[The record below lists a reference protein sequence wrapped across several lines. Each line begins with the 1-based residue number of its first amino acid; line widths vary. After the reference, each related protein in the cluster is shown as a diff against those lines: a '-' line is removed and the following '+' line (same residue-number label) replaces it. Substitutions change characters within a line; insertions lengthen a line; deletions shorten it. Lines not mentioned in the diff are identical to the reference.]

1 MGVGQSLGLPPG
13 SGPHQV
19 GCTDVMTDHTR
30 EGSFFRLYYPCKPEE
45 GVEEQPLWI
54 PKYEYVVGMADYM
67 SLNKRWCVPLLNLAF
82 GSFRVPV
89 SWNAPVIP
97 GRRFPLIIFSH
108 GLGAF
113 RTLYS
118 AVCLAMA
125 SHGFLV
131 AAVEHRDQ
139 SACATYH
146 YQKGPPE
153 SPHDPLHEEWVH
165 YRRLEQGEKE
175 FKLRN
180 CQVHQRVEEC
190 VRALDLLSDINS
202 GKSVPDT
209 LQCDF
214 DLASLKDCVD
224 LQKVGV
230 MGHSFGG
237 ATSLVALVKDARFRC
252 AVALDAWMFPI
263 ENELYPQVRRPVF
276 FINTESFQTTDSVGK
291 MSRLL
296 AACSPSRIITVLGT
310 VHKSHTDFAFL
321 TGALLS
327 RFVEIRGRLEAEKAL
342 EITTRAALAFLHRHL
357 DLEADFDQWDALVEG
372 KGDDDVIPNA
382 PSCLSSL

>member
-19 GCTDVMTDHTR
+19 GCTDVMADHTR

-54 PKYEYVVGMADYM
+54 PKSEYVVGLADYM
-67 SLNKRWCVPLLNLAF
+67 SLNKRWCVPLLNLVF

-89 SWNAPVIP
+89 SWNAPLIP

-153 SPHDPLHEEWVH
+153 SPHGTLHEEWVY

-202 GKSVPDT
+202 GKSIPDT
-209 LQCDF
+209 LQCRF
-214 DLASLKDCVD
+214 DMASLKDCMD
-224 LQKVGV
+224 LQQVGV

-237 ATSLVALVKDARFRC
+237 ATSLVALVKDTRF
-252 AVALDAWMFPI
+252 
-263 ENELYPQVRRPVF
+263 
-276 FINTESFQTTDSVGK
+276 S
-291 MSRLL
+291 
-296 AACSPSRIITVLGT
+296 GT
-310 VHKSHTDFAFL
+310 VHKNHTDFAFL

-327 RFVEIRGRLEAEKAL
+327 RFIETRGRLEAEKAL

-357 DLEADFDQWDALVEG
+357 DLEADFDRWDALVEG